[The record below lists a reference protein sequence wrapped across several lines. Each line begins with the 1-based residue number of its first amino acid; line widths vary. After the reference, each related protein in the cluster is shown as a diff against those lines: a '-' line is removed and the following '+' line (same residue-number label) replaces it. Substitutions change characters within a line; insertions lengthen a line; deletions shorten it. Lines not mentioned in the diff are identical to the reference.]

1 MSRIVLVFGF
11 LTALCV
17 PLAAHAQT
25 LQSDVPTSSPTPSV
39 PSLTVAIQPFDADA
53 PPGLRLNLVARVVG
67 VPVVVEQVS
76 ATADLAVAQI
86 RLRSTA
92 LVPITQV
99 TLAVTAVRLAG
110 GTPVRRT
117 IAVAVTL
124 PPAATVTLDVAGV
137 RAADLAAVWLPG
149 EAGALEVAVLGAT
162 ALDGSS
168 AWGDLGPPPFLRAD
182 TPLACGDATWG
193 LTVAGSTAAN
203 PLTGQVLECD
213 RLGLWR
219 LPVTETA
226 Q

>member
-1 MSRIVLVFGF
+1 M
-11 LTALCV
+11 
-17 PLAAHAQT
+17 
-25 LQSDVPTSSPTPSV
+25 
-39 PSLTVAIQPFDADA
+39 
-53 PPGLRLNLVARVVG
+53 
-67 VPVVVEQVS
+67 VEQVS

-92 LVPITQV
+92 VVPIAQV
-99 TLAVTAVRLAG
+99 SLAVTAVRLAG

-117 IAVAVTL
+117 IAVTVTL
-124 PPAATVTLDVAGV
+124 PPAATVTVDVAGV

-149 EAGALEVAVLGAT
+149 EVGALEVAVVGAT

-168 AWGDLGPPPFLRAD
+168 AWGDLGPPLFLAAD

-203 PLTGQVLECD
+203 PQSGQMLECD

-219 LPVTETA
+219 LPVTEIA